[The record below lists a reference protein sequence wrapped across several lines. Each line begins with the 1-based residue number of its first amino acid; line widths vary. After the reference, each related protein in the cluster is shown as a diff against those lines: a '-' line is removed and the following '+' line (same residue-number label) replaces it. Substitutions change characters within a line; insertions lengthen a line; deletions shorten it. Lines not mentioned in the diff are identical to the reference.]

1 MPYQLGTIRGA
12 PRAGDGG
19 PTARRAEPSPSTDAK
34 VARSFSVRE
43 QPREANRPPRPFFA
57 AHPAVGYRSLGGN
70 LLLDLGLLGRGGVG
84 ERQGH
89 RLDRQVAALDQP
101 FVVLLAQ
108 QRAGEAN
115 HRLVVG
121 EDSDDVGATAD
132 LLVDALQRVG

>member
-1 MPYQLGTIRGA
+1 MPCQLGTIRGA
-12 PRAGDGG
+12 PRRRGGG

-43 QPREANRPPRPFFA
+43 QPREANRPA
-57 AHPAVGYRSLGGN
+57 SSLLRCPSRGWVSVSGGN

-121 EDSDDVGATAD
+121 EDSDDVGAAAD